1 MPYRIECLGC
11 KEYVYLDEIK
21 KENTSYPC
29 AVCNSPNWLSGTYAK
44 FQEIDDETYSLNQNN
59 SSDKSSAQTHDKIN
73 KDKSQS
79 LSDKYN
85 ILKGMIDL
93 AYLMMLVSTG
103 FFIYA
108 IVQFVDA
115 PKIAREM
122 LENAMITSTVSY
134 VITMFSLFCL
144 TKMIDFLFDL
154 DKQDRILVSDKISS
168 EKE

>member
-11 KEYVYLDEIK
+11 KEYVYLEEIK

-29 AVCNSPNWLSGTYAK
+29 AVCNSPNWLSGTYSK

-73 KDKSQS
+73 IDNAQS

-85 ILKGMIDL
+85 ILEGMVVL
-93 AYLMMLVSTG
+93 AYIMMLLSTG
-103 FFIYA
+103 FFIYSF
-108 IVQFVDA
+108 VQYLDA
-115 PKIAREM
+115 NNMVKRALGE
-122 LENAMITSTVSY
+122 AMIISTVSY

-144 TKMIDFLFDL
+144 TKIIDFLFDL
-154 DKQDRILVSDKISS
+154 DLNKSNK
-168 EKE
+168 